1 MNNIHK
7 NYWNTHQR
15 SVKEKPHG
23 VARVISKRGFCSRS
37 QAENLVREGR
47 VSLRGKIVRDPDA
60 PAYENDKILVDGKA
74 VTANAFVYF
83 MMNKPRGYVTTAND
97 EKGRA
102 TVIDLFR
109 ERFCKM
115 FPGKPVPH
123 ISPVGR
129 LDAASEGLL
138 LFTNDTQWA
147 NNILEPRGGSA
158 LQQNPSALSHPK
170 QSFSTN
176 GRESIQFQS
185 KDPRLDERR
194 KTKDE
199 REACHPRPF
208 DKLRVNSVEGSKRC
222 HSGAEGDRIHKISTS
237 TTHTKVYRVQ
247 VAGHPTAEDFRK
259 MEEGFNVPPRVF
271 GEKEEFMHAVRA
283 VLHRES
289 DKTSWLEIT
298 LDEGKNRE
306 IRRMLA
312 HLGYE
317 VLRLVRIKFCN
328 YELGDL
334 KQGEIK
340 EIHPNSEQTTV

>member
-1 MNNIHK
+1 MPRK
-7 NYWNTHQR
+7 HQGIPR
-15 SVKEKPHG
+15 KVSRELNGTKSVQGEKPHG

-47 VSLRGKIVRDPDA
+47 VSLRGKIVRDPDT
-60 PAYENDKILVDGKA
+60 PAFENDKILVDGSP
-74 VTANAFVYF
+74 VTASNFVYF
-83 MMNKPRGYVTTAND
+83 MMNKPRGYVTTASD
-97 EKGRA
+97 EKGRT
-102 TVIDLFR
+102 TVMDLFR
-109 ERFCKM
+109 EQYGKM

-147 NNILEPRGGSA
+147 NSILE
-158 LQQNPSALSHPK
+158 QQ
-170 QSFSTN
+170 
-176 GRESIQFQS
+176 G
-185 KDPRLDERR
+185 
-194 KTKDE
+194 KTKDSGS
-199 REACHPRPF
+199 EAGMTKKSHVI
-208 DKLRVNSVEGSKRC
+208 L
-222 HSGAEGDRIHKISTS
+222 SGAPAKSKDLSKIPGRARNDERMAR
-237 TTHTKVYRVQ
+237 TKVYRVQ
-247 VAGHPTAEDFRK
+247 VSGHPTADDLRK
-259 MEEGFNVPPRVF
+259 MEAGFNVPPRVF
-271 GEKEEFMHAVRA
+271 GEPEEFMHAVRA
-283 VLHRES
+283 VFHRES

-340 EIHPNSEQTTV
+340 EIRPTKN